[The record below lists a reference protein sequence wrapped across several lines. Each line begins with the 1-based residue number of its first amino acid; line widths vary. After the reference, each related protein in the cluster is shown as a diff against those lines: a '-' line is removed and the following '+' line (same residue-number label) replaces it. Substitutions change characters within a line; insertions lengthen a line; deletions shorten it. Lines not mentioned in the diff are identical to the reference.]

1 MRKILV
7 VNTAG
12 LGLGGIT
19 THMLNFLG
27 CLSYD
32 DFQIDIIGT
41 IILDHNIMERFQEI
55 GCNVIILKNRK
66 KNLGGYIRQLSEL
79 MKKEQYDVIHVHGNS
94 ATMVLELRL
103 AETNGIPKRIAH
115 CHNTKC
121 RHRLVNEMLLPFFKN
136 SYTAAAAC
144 SGLAGSWLFG
154 RNQFIVLHN
163 AIDIKRF
170 QYNAREREKY
180 RKLFGV
186 SDSILLVGHVGQ
198 FNEQK
203 NHIKLMGI
211 FRELLSKKE
220 AKLLLIGEGEKK
232 QQAEAWAGDHG
243 ISDKVIFAGMRNDVE
258 NLLQAMDVLVF
269 PSKWEGLPVVL
280 VEAQAAGL
288 PIVLSDVISNE
299 IKLMESLKFLNLNET
314 DAVWADEV
322 LKTYFNAQK
331 SGRSIDKDRFQDYDI
346 SCESRRLMELYT
358 G

>member
-121 RHRLVNEMLLPFFKN
+121 SHRLVNEMLPCHFLKILILPP
-136 SYTAAAAC
+136 
-144 SGLAGSWLFG
+144 
-154 RNQFIVLHN
+154 R
-163 AIDIKRF
+163 
-170 QYNAREREKY
+170 
-180 RKLFGV
+180 
-186 SDSILLVGHVGQ
+186 HVPG
-198 FNEQK
+198 
-203 NHIKLMGI
+203 
-211 FRELLSKKE
+211 
-220 AKLLLIGEGEKK
+220 
-232 QQAEAWAGDHG
+232 W
-243 ISDKVIFAGMRNDVE
+243 
-258 NLLQAMDVLVF
+258 
-269 PSKWEGLPVVL
+269 
-280 VEAQAAGL
+280 QAAGCL
-288 PIVLSDVISNE
+288 EGISLLFC
-299 IKLMESLKFLNLNET
+299 IM
-314 DAVWADEV
+314 
-322 LKTYFNAQK
+322 Q
-331 SGRSIDKDRFQDYDI
+331 
-346 SCESRRLMELYT
+346 
-358 G
+358 